1 MISCTKCR
9 NNLKVTDFPSVC
21 EHCNEKFEPD
31 SNGIIFFHKE
41 DLIKFVEHTKEGL
54 SAIIKGE
61 GYHFWFLTRREYL
74 EEKIKNNLK
83 STDFFVEVGAGSG
96 SIAEKAKDICNDTAV
111 IDIQE
116 AGLICAK
123 NKGIKKAY
131 QMNIN
136 KNVFY
141 NHFDAVGLFDV
152 LEHMQDDDLVL
163 HNISKMLKSKG
174 KLFITVPAFQFL
186 WNKRDEIEKHQ
197 RRYSMAD
204 LKNILTANNFRIIE
218 SRYYFFSIFP
228 LLILRSIIWNLSK
241 KNESKNDYLDNIQ
254 INPLLNKILLYLT
267 RVENVFFKYIK
278 PPFGGSLYMLAE
290 KIT

>member
-9 NNLKVTDFPSVC
+9 NNIKVTGFLSVC

-31 SNGIIFFHKE
+31 SNGIIYFHKE
-41 DLIKFVEHTKEGL
+41 DLVEFVGHTKEGL
-54 SAIIKGE
+54 NAIIKGE

-74 EEKIKNNLK
+74 VEKIKNNLK
-83 STDFFVEVGAGSG
+83 NTDIFVELGAGSG

-152 LEHMQDDDLVL
+152 LEHMQDDNLVL
-163 HNISKMLKSKG
+163 YNISNMLKSKG
-174 KLFITVPAFQFL
+174 KLFITVPAFSFL
-186 WNKRDEIEKHQ
+186 WNKRDEIENHQ
-197 RRYSMAD
+197 RRYSMLD
-204 LKNILTANNFRIIE
+204 LTNILTANGFRVIE
-218 SRYYFFSIFP
+218 SRYFFFSIFP
-228 LLILRSIIWNLSK
+228 LLVLRSIIWRFSK
-241 KNESKNDYLDNIQ
+241 KNKSKNDYLDNIQ
-254 INPLLNKILLYLT
+254 INPLTNRILLVVT
-267 RVENVFFKYIK
+267 RVENYIFKYIN
-278 PPFGGSLYMLAE
+278 PPFGGSIFILVE
-290 KIT
+290 KNT